1 MPEQALMF
9 TPVLLLSAALV
20 GQASPAWPAATHPS
34 PSGWIVRQPAG
45 PMVGDEVPVPAVI
58 QRFIT
63 LYQEGKVDE
72 AVALL
77 WDPLE
82 RIFREQSQNST
93 ASDKAQ
99 MEEVKEK
106 LPLLRAMMKWKLSA
120 AVRNFGPPQIDVLRS
135 FRADKNTDRVHL
147 RIRHRDYTFFI
158 KLTTTETPIGV
169 IVNGISFGDDQAD
182 IFGD

>member
-1 MPEQALMF
+1 
-9 TPVLLLSAALV
+9 
-20 GQASPAWPAATHPS
+20 
-34 PSGWIVRQPAG
+34 
-45 PMVGDEVPVPAVI
+45 
-58 QRFIT
+58 
-63 LYQEGKVDE
+63 
-72 AVALL
+72 
-77 WDPLE
+77 
-82 RIFREQSQNST
+82 
-93 ASDKAQ
+93 
-99 MEEVKEK
+99 
-106 LPLLRAMMKWKLSA
+106 MKWKLSA